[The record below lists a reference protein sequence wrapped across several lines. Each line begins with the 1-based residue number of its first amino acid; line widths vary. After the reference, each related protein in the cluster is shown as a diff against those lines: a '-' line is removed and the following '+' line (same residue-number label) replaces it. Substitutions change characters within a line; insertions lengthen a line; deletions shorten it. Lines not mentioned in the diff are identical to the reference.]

1 MKSDLLLRRVNSRHW
16 RCRIVMVMAAM
27 MIKPQAP
34 RRFLLAERSSPTKVE
49 PQNISGSVM
58 RKAEKPVQQVM
69 WNCLNHLISLGRR
82 QPGLEK
88 EISWRSLP
96 AARLLLREVRG
107 LEWAVR
113 PLSIPAWC
121 SIVEKK
127 TPPCPDTPPVV
138 CQPSLK
144 VRFRTKSRTGTL
156 TVGTIRVPT
165 PIALPDP
172 PRPVNR
178 LPGRRFNGI
187 RTQPLLL
194 AVTVGVDFGEG
205 NALLRRA
212 NYPRLRRRCP
222 WA

>member
-1 MKSDLLLRRVNSRHW
+1 MPVTVTTASVPMPTLEPVSQPWADNDPAEMEGESVPDSMPSPVASMPQSYSMAMPVLPIRRSELFLKSDLLLRASTDIGDA
-16 RCRIVMVMAAM
+16 IVMVMAAM

-127 TPPCPDTPPVV
+127 H
-138 CQPSLK
+138 
-144 VRFRTKSRTGTL
+144 RHAR
-156 TVGTIRVPT
+156 IRHRWS
-165 PIALPDP
+165 ASHH
-172 PRPVNR
+172 
-178 LPGRRFNGI
+178 
-187 RTQPLLL
+187 
-194 AVTVGVDFGEG
+194 
-205 NALLRRA
+205 
-212 NYPRLRRRCP
+212 
-222 WA
+222 